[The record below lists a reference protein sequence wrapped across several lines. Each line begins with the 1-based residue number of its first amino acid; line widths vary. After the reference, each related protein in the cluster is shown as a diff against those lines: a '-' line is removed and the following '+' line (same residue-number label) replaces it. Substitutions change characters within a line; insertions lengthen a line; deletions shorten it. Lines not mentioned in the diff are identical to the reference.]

1 MAANLV
7 RSAAMA
13 ALVVASLGASSANAG
28 GWGGAAAG
36 LEGYMEGQ
44 RDAQRQQR
52 GEAPSNMEYARRD
65 GESQDA
71 GGGYTRCPYSTLRG
85 FTFSINVRGYSC
97 PFSVQ
102 VNPTTMQ
109 VLLQ

>member
-1 MAANLV
+1 MAANMV
-7 RSAAMA
+7 RSAAVA
-13 ALVVASLGASSANAG
+13 ALVVASVGASSAG

-52 GEAPSNMEYARRD
+52 GEPPSNMEYARRD

-85 FTFSINVRGYSC
+85 FAFSINVRGYAC
-97 PFSVQ
+97 PSSVQ

-109 VLLQ
+109 VLLR